1 MSAEVRSPSE
11 AAARVSDG
19 DRVMVGG
26 FGLVGS
32 PLTLIDALLE
42 SGVRELTVM
51 SNNVGQPGEGLG
63 QLLGAGRISR
73 AVGSYFTS
81 NPDVI
86 TAHEAGE
93 LDVELM
99 PQGTFAEAIR
109 AGGAGV
115 GGFYTPT
122 GVGTMLAEG
131 REQRTIGERDYLFYE
146 GLRAD
151 VALVRAA
158 RADGLGNLAYSRTAQ
173 NFNPDMASAAELV
186 IAEVDEIVEPGEL
199 PPAEVETPHLYVDV
213 LVRSEAEDR

>member
-1 MSAEVRSPSE
+1 MSAEVCTPSE
-11 AAARVSDG
+11 AARRVSDG
-19 DRVMVGG
+19 NRVMVGG
-26 FGLVGS
+26 FGLIGS
-32 PLTLIDALLE
+32 PLTLIEALLDR
-42 SGVRELTVM
+42 GARDLTIM

-63 QLLGAGRISR
+63 RLLREGRISR

-81 NPDVI
+81 NPDVV
-86 TAHEAGE
+86 TAYEAGE

-109 AGGAGV
+109 AGGAGL

-131 REQRTIGERDYLFYE
+131 REQRTIGEADYLFYE

-158 RADGLGNLAYSRTAQ
+158 RADSLGNLAYSRTAQ
-173 NFNPDMASAAELV
+173 NFNPDMATAAELV
-186 IAEVDEIVEPGEL
+186 IAEVDEILEPGEL

-213 LVRSEAEDR
+213 LVRSGGYDG